1 MPDSQH
7 LQAIAILVTQQ
18 STTSAAGSLM
28 WVGAIIAAVRR
39 QYVIG
44 GWLFFFFW
52 QVVAGCAVTI
62 AYTDWSRYTPR
73 TWRHQV
79 QYFAFV
85 LATAPRVA
93 ILVTIAV
100 VGVMLMRTYE
110 WRWVIVLRYAL
121 VIFAIFGCLSVGTDV
136 FYFPERVATDVGT
149 LIFPVAYA
157 IYFNVSTRVRSV
169 FRDRVWN
176 GRAVGVAS

>member
-1 MPDSQH
+1 MTDPQH
-7 LQAIAILVTQQ
+7 FHAIAVLVAQQ
-18 STTSAAGSLM
+18 STASTAASLI
-28 WVGAIIAAVRR
+28 WVGAIIAVVRR
-39 QYVIG
+39 KHAIG

-85 LATAPRVA
+85 LATGPRVA

-121 VIFAIFGCLSVGTDV
+121 VIFAIFGCFSVGAD
-136 FYFPERVATDVGT
+136 FLYFPERVATDVGS

-157 IYFNVSTRVRSV
+157 IYFNISTRVRSV
-169 FRDRVWN
+169 FQDRVWN